1 MNKNQYE
8 TITELISEHNEY
20 VQTYGIG
27 DSSFA
32 AVFEDEAGDD
42 FVLMQKVTMS
52 PDLTEP
58 RYRKHMV
65 KVDKAGFASDM
76 EERYF
81 GQGGYVE
88 HVKKLKRIKI

>member
-8 TITELISEHNEY
+8 TITELISEHNDY
-20 VQTYGIG
+20 MQTYGIG
-27 DSSFA
+27 YTSFA
-32 AVFEDEAGDD
+32 AVFEDESGDD

-58 RYRKHMV
+58 RTRRHMV
-65 KVDKAGFASDM
+65 KVDKAGFATDM

-81 GQGGYVE
+81 GSGGYVE
-88 HVKKLKRIKI
+88 HVKKLKRIKL